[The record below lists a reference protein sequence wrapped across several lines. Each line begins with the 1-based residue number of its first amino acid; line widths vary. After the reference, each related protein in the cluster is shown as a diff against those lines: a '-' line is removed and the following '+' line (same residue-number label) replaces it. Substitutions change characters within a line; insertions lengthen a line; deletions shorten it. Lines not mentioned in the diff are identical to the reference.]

1 MRVDG
6 AEGSTGS
13 DVPGRMAWV
22 AEGPHGRWPRTL
34 PPKARGAPSD
44 PADTGRGAGGPQKA
58 TSHADSRTSTRPGLS
73 AVTSCCLSPP
83 PCRLS
88 RKGAGDGEGRL
99 RDRTF
104 YSRGTEQTRET
115 VETLTSDW
123 TLYLP
128 QPSRRKIGSSQT
140 QIKTPRFLGISE
152 LLCASKRVT
161 LL

>member
-1 MRVDG
+1 MQGSGANRAGPALLRGRKRGRWGLWPHEPLVLGGADPEMRLLTPATGTGGTRRRPGSGVRVDG

-13 DVPGRMAWV
+13 DVPGRMAWA

-83 PCRLS
+83 PS
-88 RKGAGDGEGRL
+88 VASHGRGPGM
-99 RDRTF
+99 T
-104 YSRGTEQTRET
+104 
-115 VETLTSDW
+115 
-123 TLYLP
+123 
-128 QPSRRKIGSSQT
+128 K
-140 QIKTPRFLGISE
+140 
-152 LLCASKRVT
+152 AA
-161 LL
+161 